1 MVYMADWHH
10 LPDQDIINLIM
21 IISRS
26 SMEVKITAGKII
38 DMSVLTFANVRV
50 LNFVNFERIN
60 IYGKINIH
68 GIFKNIH
75 GITCD
80 CR

>member
-1 MVYMADWHH
+1 MVYMADWYH

-50 LNFVNFERIN
+50 LNFVNFERSSL
-60 IYGKINIH
+60 
-68 GIFKNIH
+68 KNIH

-80 CR
+80 YR